1 MIVIISIYVVW
12 IVSDY
17 ELVFLFAHWDPFS
30 ESYVVML
37 MMLNFIYHQSA
48 TTSKQLLLRFLENK
62 QV

>member
-1 MIVIISIYVVW
+1 MWFESYQIMG
-12 IVSDY
+12 
-17 ELVFLFAHWDPFS
+17 FAHWDPFS

-62 QV
+62 KV